1 MYPPS
6 EESDCFRQERNRRQG
21 IWVIAIFWVCFGL
34 FSILK
39 KHWLLMGTGQMV
51 IGVGYVANEILAKKA
66 KKWRILLFTILAAI
80 ILLLI
85 TLDLFFGK

>member
-1 MYPPS
+1 M
-6 EESDCFRQERNRRQG
+6 
-21 IWVIAIFWVCFGL
+21 
-34 FSILK
+34 K
-39 KHWLLMGTGQMV
+39 KHWLLMGTAQMV